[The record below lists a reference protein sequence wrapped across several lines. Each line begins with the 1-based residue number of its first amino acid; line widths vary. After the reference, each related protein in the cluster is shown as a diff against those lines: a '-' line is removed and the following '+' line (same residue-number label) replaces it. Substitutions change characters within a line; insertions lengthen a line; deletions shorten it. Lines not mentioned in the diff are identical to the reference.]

1 MTQHV
6 CFSSALRTQWNN
18 IDCED
23 KEQLIWRESNF
34 ITHHVCLFYIASTQ
48 RKALLLRLKV
58 GGQGTILRVGCYAA
72 MSHSSPQTQ
81 TQNAL
86 PEAVSIGNYS
96 VVLLDREV
104 QGNIINAYLFMC
116 TRCLRRPKMA
126 ILGLLNWIIHWIESQ
141 QIILNWIIYWIEFS
155 QNGFELNNLLNWIF
169 LKQFWIK

>member
-1 MTQHV
+1 MSV
-6 CFSSALRTQWNN
+6 FSSALRTQWNN

-34 ITHHVCLFYIASTQ
+34 ITHHVCLFYIAS
-48 RKALLLRLKV
+48 
-58 GGQGTILRVGCYAA
+58 
-72 MSHSSPQTQ
+72 

-155 QNGFELNNLLNWIF
+155 RNGFELNNLLNWIF
-169 LKQFWIK
+169 LKQFWIE